1 MLSIFDRKFKGL
13 VAGILFM
20 GPGMLTPALAQK
32 AQPFGNE
39 RVQTREFRNQD
50 VKRTV
55 NSQKSSH
62 SHSHGKKGHKGH
74 NH

>member
-1 MLSIFDRKFKGL
+1 M
-13 VAGILFM
+13 VAGTLFAA
-20 GPGMLTPALAQK
+20 PLMLTPALAQK
-32 AQPFGNE
+32 AQVFGNE
-39 RVQTREFRNQD
+39 RVQTREFRNKD

-62 SHSHGKKGHKGH
+62 SHSHSKKGHKGH